1 MCTQRHRDIFTDILS
16 QMMMTEHTYDKIDL
30 YSAICRTTSSYDFVR
45 FTYTDIYGISRSK
58 TVCKSGLE
66 KFLTG
71 GIGVHVGKFY
81 FGICVA
87 IGRLYILYPGRVF
100 RAPGESSSSGDA
112 VIWVSPMGETQITAS
127 RARVNV
133 LYVER
138 VG

>member
-1 MCTQRHRDIFTDILS
+1 MKTKCVRSDIETSSPDILS
-16 QMMMTEHTYDKIDL
+16 QLMMTEHTYDKIDL
-30 YSAICRTTSSYDFVR
+30 YNAICRTTSSYDFVR

-87 IGRLYILYPGRVF
+87 IGRLHILRIVWLSWGLCIMC
-100 RAPGESSSSGDA
+100 GTGSDQWLE
-112 VIWVSPMGETQITAS
+112 
-127 RARVNV
+127 
-133 LYVER
+133 
-138 VG
+138 